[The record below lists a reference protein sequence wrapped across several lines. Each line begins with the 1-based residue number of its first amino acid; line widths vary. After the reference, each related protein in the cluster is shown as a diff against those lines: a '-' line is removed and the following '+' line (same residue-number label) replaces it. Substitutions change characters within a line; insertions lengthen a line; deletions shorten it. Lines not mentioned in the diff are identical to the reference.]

1 MQNESI
7 SHSILININQLIRI
21 IIYYDRIKVRTNS
34 YGSRIIIHLRKTEKT
49 NKAYINIYIFIKEN
63 MKCYTFD
70 ILKNCKS
77 ISSDFEQKYTN
88 KIK

>member
-21 IIYYDRIKVRTNS
+21 IIYYDRIKIRTNS

-49 NKAYINIYIFIKEN
+49 NKAFLYKYIYIFIKEN
-63 MKCYTFD
+63 MKCYMFD

-77 ISSDFEQKYTN
+77 ISSDFEQKYTS
-88 KIK
+88 K

>member
-1 MQNESI
+1 MDLVSLYIWEKQRKRTK
-7 SHSILININQLIRI
+7 HS
-21 IIYYDRIKVRTNS
+21 
-34 YGSRIIIHLRKTEKT
+34 
-49 NKAYINIYIFIKEN
+49 YINIYIFIKEN
-63 MKCYTFD
+63 MKCYMFD